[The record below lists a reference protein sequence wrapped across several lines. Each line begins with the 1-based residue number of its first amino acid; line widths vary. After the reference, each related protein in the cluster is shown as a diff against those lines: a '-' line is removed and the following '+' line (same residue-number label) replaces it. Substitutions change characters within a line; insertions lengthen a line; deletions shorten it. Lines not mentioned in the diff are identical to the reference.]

1 MLAQVFGSNAEDL
14 KRFDARAL
22 QLAEQRHAL
31 ATSSSNGSNVNNIVS
46 GGSSKG
52 GAPDKVLKTMFKKL
66 IDPFIE
72 KDVAQRFKKEVLIK
86 NLPTLQLLKTR
97 QKTPSLDD
105 TESNDI
111 GLTSLFG
118 SDTTPKQN
126 GSAKLNSQINNHTV
140 PS

>member
-1 MLAQVFGSNAEDL
+1 
-14 KRFDARAL
+14 
-22 QLAEQRHAL
+22 
-31 ATSSSNGSNVNNIVS
+31 
-46 GGSSKG
+46 
-52 GAPDKVLKTMFKKL
+52 MFKKL

-118 SDTTPKQN
+118 PDTTPHKN
-126 GSAKLNSQINNHTV
+126 GTEGLNSQINYV
-140 PS
+140 PSQKLPEITKSNSKTISGSQFPI

>member
-1 MLAQVFGSNAEDL
+1 MANNA
-14 KRFDARAL
+14 
-22 QLAEQRHAL
+22 
-31 ATSSSNGSNVNNIVS
+31 TNGTHINNIVS

-52 GAPDKVLKTMFKKL
+52 GAPDKILKSMFKKL

-72 KDVAQRFKKEVLIK
+72 KDVAQRFRKEVLIK

-97 QKTPSLDD
+97 YKTPSLDE

-118 SDTTPKQN
+118 SDTGAKQN
-126 GSAKLNSQINNHTV
+126 GNSNSNGQHGPVVT
-140 PS
+140 

>member
-1 MLAQVFGSNAEDL
+1 M
-14 KRFDARAL
+14 KRFDSRAL
-22 QLAEQRHAL
+22 QLAAQRDAL
-31 ATSSSNGSNVNNIVS
+31 ANNTANGANINNIVS

-52 GAPDKVLKTMFKKL
+52 GAPDKIMKSMFKKL
-66 IDPFIE
+66 IEPFIE

-97 QKTPSLDD
+97 YKTPSLDE

-118 SDTTPKQN
+118 SDTTAKHN
-126 GSAKLNSQINNHTV
+126 GNSNVTYHSTT
-140 PS
+140 